1 MASNYTSSGGPVIQ
15 QAAWNGGNVL
25 SMPLSLGTYDE
36 QQLTLITNNVVR
48 MTFNTTGDVIMGT
61 AAIATN
67 ATAGFFWMTG
77 CAGAATGTPAATA
90 AGRVPMV
97 FDTTNGR
104 LYAYYGG
111 AWKYGAIAT

>member
-1 MASNYTSSGGPVIQ
+1 MSLYTSSGGPIIQ
-15 QAAWNGGNVL
+15 NAFWNGGNQL
-25 SMPLSLGTYDE
+25 GQPLTLGSADANSLTVVTNAVT
-36 QQLTLITNNVVR
+36 QLTI
-48 MTFNTTGDVIMGT
+48 NTGGDIICGN
-61 AAIATN
+61 AALATT
-67 ATAGFFWMTG
+67 ATAGFFWMAG

-90 AGRVPMV
+90 TGRVPMV

>member
-15 QAAWNGGNVL
+15 QAIWNGGNVL
-25 SMPLSLGTYDE
+25 GQPISLGSYDTNTVTLVSDNTVR
-36 QQLTLITNNVVR
+36 LTL
-48 MTFNTTGDVIMGT
+48 NTTGDVIMGT

-67 ATAGFFWMTG
+67 ATAGFLWMQA

-97 FDTTNGR
+97 FDSTNGR
-104 LYAYYGG
+104 LYAYYSG

>member
-1 MASNYTSSGGPVIQ
+1 MASNYTQSGGPIIQ
-15 QAAWNGGNVL
+15 QALWNGGNVL
-25 SMPLSLGTYDE
+25 GQPISAGTYDTM
-36 QQLTLITNNVVR
+36 QLTLITDNTVR
-48 MTFNTTGDVIMGT
+48 VTLNTTGDVIMGT
-61 AAIATN
+61 AAIATS
-67 ATAGFFWMTG
+67 ATAGFFWIAG

-90 AGRVPMV
+90 TGRVPMV

>member
-25 SMPLSLGTYDE
+25 GQPLSIGTYDE
-36 QQLTLITNNVVR
+36 HQVTLITNHVVR
-48 MTFNTTGDVIMGT
+48 MTFDTTGNAVMGT
-61 AAIATN
+61 AAIATD
-67 ATAGFFWMTG
+67 ATAGFFWIAA
-77 CAGAATGTPAATA
+77 CAGAATGTPAATNT
-90 AGRVPMV
+90 GRVPLV
-97 FDTTNGR
+97 FDSTNGR